1 MLKKSTQIIVI
12 ALCTSVA
19 LIGFSLYQS
28 RAASIPVSAV
38 ALYIAAAIVC
48 VSPAAYHFL
57 VCKGHRSRAAARLM
71 RRPHSDSL

>member
-28 RAASIPVSAV
+28 HAASIPVSAV
-38 ALYIAAAIVC
+38 AFYIAAAIIC
-48 VSPAAYHFL
+48 VSPAAQRLL
-57 VCKGHRSRAAARLM
+57 VCKGHRSRAASHA
-71 RRPHSDSL
+71 SAKQ